1 MRAYLSATLMGIGG
15 IFVSFAAVLFII
27 EIYGSRSDPKETVA
41 AMTALGLETLIG
53 GAILFVLG
61 FLVSRVGRRDPEPI
75 AERV

>member
-1 MRAYLSATLMGIGG
+1 MRTYISGALMGIGG
-15 IFVSFAAVLFII
+15 IFVSFAAVVFII

-41 AMTALGLETLIG
+41 AMTTLGLETLIG

-61 FLVSRVGRRDPEPI
+61 FLVSRMGRRDSRPV